1 MDTEMEEKRKR
12 EEKKEKRVGKELMG
26 LPGTKWIGLRICEP
40 TVTTAICNWRV

>member
-1 MDTEMEEKRKR
+1 MGETEKRGLG